1 MDGPSNIY
9 LFSIF
14 LSLTNFIDKQC
25 LWLTFH
31 KQQDLSQTS
40 GAVNDIAE

>member
-1 MDGPSNIY
+1 MGGPLNIY

-14 LSLTNFIDKQC
+14 LSLTNFIDKYR
-25 LWLTFH
+25 LWLAFH